1 MPRSL
6 IVCSDGTWNTAE
18 RESSG
23 MPRPSN
29 VVELAR
35 ALLPQNSRG
44 EAQVVFYDAGVG
56 TGNFIDKWTGGAIG
70 AGLDD
75 NVKDAYR
82 FLVHN
87 YAPGGRIG
95 EGDRIY
101 FFGFSRGAYTVRSAA
116 GLIRKC
122 GILHRHE
129 GDLLDAAYRLYRKPD
144 KTPDTPEAIKFRA
157 DHSIDPVPI
166 RCIAVWD
173 TVGALGIPTNLPLR
187 FLSRRN
193 HQFHDVRLSSRVAFA
208 FQALAIDERR
218 KVFEPTIWE
227 QSEKADDQVF
237 EQAWFPG
244 GHCDVGGGHAD
255 SGLSKGALGWML
267 QKAQVAGL
275 EFDPGFLAGLHPDPC
290 GKLHDVRGVPNIPP
304 PLRPVGL
311 ARRANE
317 SLHPSALERRAGLPD
332 YRPRNL
338 EEYLERQRIAV
349 PGELVADPAEVTP
362 R

>member
-1 MPRSL
+1 MRRL
-6 IVCSDGTWNTAE
+6 IVCSDGTWNTPE
-18 RESSG
+18 PRPSG

-29 VVELAR
+29 VVQLAR
-35 ALLPQNSRG
+35 ALLPVNAHG
-44 EAQVVFYDAGVG
+44 EPQIVFYDPGVG
-56 TGNFIDKWTGGAIG
+56 TGNFVDRWTGGAVG

-87 YAPGGRIG
+87 YAPGDG
-95 EGDRIY
+95 IY

-122 GILHRHE
+122 GILRRTDA
-129 GDLLDAAYRLYRKPD
+129 GLLDDAFRIYRKLDP
-144 KTPDTPEAIKFRA
+144 TPDTPEAIKFRA

-166 RCIAVWD
+166 RCIGVWD
-173 TVGALGIPTNLPLR
+173 TVGALGIPMNLPLR

-208 FQALAIDERR
+208 FQALAIDEHR

-227 QSEKADDQVF
+227 QSETAGDQVF

-244 GHCDVGGGHAD
+244 GHCDVGGGHKDA
-255 SGLSKGALGWML
+255 GLSDGALRWMV
-267 QKAQVAGL
+267 QMACTAGL
-275 EFDPGFLAGLHPDPC
+275 EFDESCLATLHPDAC
-290 GKLHDVRGVPNIPP
+290 AAIHDVRGFPY
-304 PLRPVGL
+304 LRRAFRPIGL

-317 SLHPSALERRAGLPD
+317 TLHPTALERHDRRPD

-338 EEYLERQRIAV
+338 EDHLARERMAL
-349 PGELVADPAEVTP
+349 PGNLVASTP
-362 R
+362 DQ

>member
-35 ALLPQNSRG
+35 ALLPTNRLG
-44 EAQVVFYDAGVG
+44 EPQIVFYDPGVG
-56 TGNFIDKWTGGAIG
+56 TGNFVDKWTGGALG

-87 YAPGGRIG
+87 YAPG
-95 EGDRIY
+95 DDIY

-122 GILHRHE
+122 GILRRSQ
-129 GDLLDAAYRLYRKPD
+129 GDLLDNAFKIYRKLDPG
-144 KTPDTPEAIKFRA
+144 PDTTEAQDFRRG
-157 DHSIDPVPI
+157 HSIDPVPI
-166 RCIAVWD
+166 KCIGVWD

-187 FLSRRN
+187 FLSRGR
-193 HQFHDVRLSSRVAFA
+193 HQFHDVRLSSKVAYA

-227 QSEKADDQVF
+227 QSETAAGQVF

-244 GHCDVGGGHAD
+244 GHCDVGGGHKDDRLAR
-255 SGLSKGALGWML
+255 GALRWMIDR
-267 QKAQVAGL
+267 AETAGL
-275 EFDPGFLAGLHPDPC
+275 DFDPAYVANLHPDAA
-290 GKLHDVRGVPNIPP
+290 GMLHDVRGFPYLRRI
-304 PLRPVGL
+304 LRPIGL

-317 SLHPSALERRAGLPD
+317 SLHPSATERRTRLAD
-332 YRPRNL
+332 YRPPNL
-338 EEYLERQRIAV
+338 EDYLERERLSV
-349 PGELVADPAEVTP
+349 PGELVAAHPEEIS
-362 R
+362 RN